1 MSFQEDLYEFL
12 DIEQGFA
19 ITATL
24 HLASGEEYIITGI
37 MSEEYLSMDSGL
49 AGVYGNK
56 PIFECTEDDI
66 LEAEYGDL
74 LNVHNKEY
82 RIVEIKVDG
91 TGFASL
97 VLEREN

>member
-1 MSFQEDLYEFL
+1 MAFQEDLYEFL

-37 MSEEYLSMDSGL
+37 MSEEYLNIDNGT

-74 LNVHNKEY
+74 LNVHNGSVA
-82 RIVEIKVDG
+82 R
-91 TGFASL
+91 
-97 VLEREN
+97 

>member
-1 MSFQEDLYEFL
+1 MSFQEDLREFL
-12 DIEQGFA
+12 DVEQGFA

-37 MSEEYLSMDSGL
+37 MSEEYLEIDNGT
-49 AGVYGNK
+49 ANVYGSK
-56 PIFECTEDDI
+56 PIFECAEDDI

-74 LNVHNKEY
+74 LLVHNKEY
-82 RIVEIKVDG
+82 QIVEIKTDG

-97 VLEREN
+97 VLERDN